1 MRGITLSLEL
11 LSKQLIKEC
20 DECILRFHSY
30 RELDKEPDFFQD
42 VKPHAYKID
51 ELLLEWE
58 KLVRLWIQVKRPKYV
73 HPSQIDSLLESMKQ
87 FIVQS
92 YYKGTSKKR
101 FLQSVHSSKYTLE
114 TIIQAIKEVGDADV
128 EE

>member
-1 MRGITLSLEL
+1 MRGITLSLLE
-11 LSKQLIKEC
+11 LSKQLLKEC
-20 DECILRFHSY
+20 DESITRFHLY
-30 RELDKEPDFFQD
+30 REKDMDPDFFQD
-42 VKPHAYKID
+42 VKPHAYYID
-51 ELLLEWE
+51 EVLLEWE
-58 KLVRLWIQVKRPKYV
+58 QLVRHWIQVKRPKYV

-114 TIIQAIKEVGDADV
+114 TIIQAIKEVGDSDA
-128 EE
+128 

>member
-1 MRGITLSLEL
+1 MRGITLSLLE
-11 LSKQLIKEC
+11 LSKQLLKEC
-20 DECILRFHSY
+20 DESISRFHIY
-30 RELDKEPDFFQD
+30 RAEDKEPDFFQD

-58 KLVRLWIQVKRPKYV
+58 QLVRKWIQVKRPKYV
-73 HPSQIDSLLESMKQ
+73 HPSQIESLLESMKQ

-92 YYKGTSKKR
+92 YYKATSKKR

-114 TIIQAIKEVGDADV
+114 TVIQAIKEVGDEHA
-128 EE
+128 